1 MADPVLS
8 DRPFLDAEPRVS
20 YVVARLERALRYAIN
35 ERVSEYGLT
44 TLQYTTLSILGRRR
58 GGLSNA
64 QLARRAYMTPQSMS
78 EVIDALE
85 RAGLIV
91 RNPPS
96 EPPPCP
102 AGDADAEGP
111 PRTCSVRSGGWQYGG
126 GDDGRTDREGAR
138 VAARRA
144 EGVRPL
150 TPRWLP
156 HGLAVE
162 ARQAPASTTDDQQ
175 PRSTRTS
182 VAPAW
187 SSAASAAARVR
198 PDAFAALL
206 MSRAM
211 AAHAW
216 RT

>member
-8 DRPFLDAEPRVS
+8 DRTFPDAEPRVS

-91 RNPPS
+91 RNPHPNHRRVL
-96 EPPPCP
+96 P
-102 AGDADAEGP
+102 ATLTPKGRRVLAACEAAVGKMEEEMMGELTAKERASLLDALKE
-111 PRTCSVRSGGWQYGG
+111 CVRS
-126 GDDGRTDREGAR
+126 
-138 VAARRA
+138 
-144 EGVRPL
+144 L
-150 TPRWLP
+150 
-156 HGLAVE
+156 
-162 ARQAPASTTDDQQ
+162 
-175 PRSTRTS
+175 
-182 VAPAW
+182 
-187 SSAASAAARVR
+187 
-198 PDAFAALL
+198 
-206 MSRAM
+206 
-211 AAHAW
+211 HAGFP
-216 RT
+216 TG